1 MLAVL
6 CDRPEELGY
15 VRFPFLI
22 KVVSIDCSI
31 FCSARMGFAFI
42 FTGTIFSVISSEI
55 LTMRRFGL
63 SDRYA
68 FVLDR
73 MLHSDSSFRRHT
85 GPPINGALLSTEYIW
100 WRSIV
105 FSGVSVTFV
114 FTSDM
119 SGVL

>member
-1 MLAVL
+1 MT
-6 CDRPEELGY
+6 
-15 VRFPFLI
+15 VRFS
-22 KVVSIDCSI
+22 V
-31 FCSARMGFAFI
+31 AREWGSLSSSQVRV
-42 FTGTIFSVISSEI
+42 FSVISPEI

-105 FSGVSVTFV
+105 FSGVSVTFLL
-114 FTSDM
+114 TSDM